1 MFDVKFMDYKGK
13 RILYHDMKDC
23 DASEFAEMLN
33 KSMDLVSKEP
43 PHSILSIA
51 VGGENTPIF
60 TDHEMF
66 INYLKENTPFIK
78 ASAVACL
85 PEIKMKMLQS
95 VMAKSER
102 KLQLFKTE
110 EEAFEWLMSFT

>member
-1 MFDVKFMDYKGK
+1 MYDVKFVEYKGR

-33 KSMDLVSKEP
+33 KSMELASKEQ

-66 INYLKENTPFIK
+66 INYLKKNTPYIK

-85 PEIKMKMLQS
+85 PEIKEKMLAS
-95 VMAKSER
+95 VMNGAER

-110 EEAFEWLMSFT
+110 EEALEWLITFP

>member
-1 MFDVKFMDYKGK
+1 MFDVKFIEYKGK

-23 DASEFAEMLN
+23 DSSEFTDLLN
-33 KSMDLVSKEP
+33 KSMELASKEP
-43 PHSILSIA
+43 LNSILSIA

-66 INYLKENTPFIK
+66 INYLKENTPYIK
-78 ASAVACL
+78 ASVVACL

-95 VMAKSER
+95 VMGKSER

-110 EEAFEWLMSFT
+110 EEAFEWLMSFV

>member
-1 MFDVKFMDYKGK
+1 MFDVKFIEYKGQ

-33 KSMDLVSKEP
+33 ISIELASKEP
-43 PHSILSIA
+43 LNSILSIA

-66 INYLKENTPFIK
+66 INYLKKNTPYIK

-85 PEIKMKMLQS
+85 PEIKEKMLAS
-95 VMAKSER
+95 VMNKSER

-110 EEAFEWLMSFT
+110 EEAFEWLLSFK